1 MGSAEKKRI
10 NVFLQPDW
18 YDYLKD
24 YCKRHG
30 FNMSVAM
37 TIALMQLKE
46 DDDNNLYVSTREFS
60 DAIEEIREGLREIR
74 EVVDGFKQG

>member
-30 FNMSVAM
+30 INMSVAM

-46 DDDNNLYVSTREFS
+46 TVIICTC
-60 DAIEEIREGLREIR
+60 
-74 EVVDGFKQG
+74 